1 MKKTFIWRPR
11 RELMVIVR
19 RDDRASEV
27 GPQRFHVKHHN
38 ILPDLELQLD
48 RSEVFSSFLHWL
60 LDGVVEY
67 CSTTDGAPS
76 RTRR

>member
-1 MKKTFIWRPR
+1 VIDGLRHALAH
-11 RELMVIVR
+11 EEDVHLASAQGIDVIVR

-48 RSEVFSSFLHWL
+48 RSEVFPAFCIGFWQ
-60 LDGVVEY
+60 G
-67 CSTTDGAPS
+67 
-76 RTRR
+76 